1 MNFVDEIAKQMAND
15 IDNAIFKFLNNNG
28 YEINNINNLKRL
40 KEIMQELKEKDL
52 FIDCIEYALPHEIE
66 NASQLKITKFICPFF
81 NCISHPINK
90 DEMLKTL
97 QEMYDRG
104 ELDYARN

>member
-15 IDNAIFKFLNNNG
+15 VDNAIFKFLNNNG
-28 YEINNINNLKRL
+28 YEIDNINNLKRL

-52 FIDCIEYALPHEIE
+52 FIDCIEYALPYEIE

-90 DEMLKTL
+90 DEMLKIL
-97 QEMYDRG
+97 MEKQVGGVDDNVRS
-104 ELDYARN
+104 